1 MTSDTVYRV
10 EAETVEWGSGT
21 RGEHS
26 SLRGR
31 WLRENEVETG
41 SRLGDV
47 LGLLGPERT
56 EWHSDVRLYDRGRR
70 SPDSCYLE
78 GCSGADLEADR

>member
-1 MTSDTVYRV
+1 MYRV

-56 EWHSDVRLYDRGRR
+56 EWQSDVRLYDRGRR
-70 SPDSCYLE
+70 DTDSCHTE
-78 GCSGADLEADR
+78 GCPEGDFGADR